1 MSSMSNFFE
10 KSDLS
15 RSEAENIISDTLQKC
30 DDGEL
35 YLENSKSESILLDDN
50 KIKNSSYNSDLGF
63 GFRAISDEVVA
74 YSHSNEISKNSLKQS
89 SENLKSTLK
98 SVKGTYNHEIPK
110 SNKKYYENIN
120 PIEQKSLNEKIKILN
135 EVNNYLRSKDDNIKQ
150 VTANFLGEQKSV
162 EIIRSGGETLTDVR
176 PLIRFNVSVML
187 EKNGRKETGVYGVGG
202 RQSYDSYL
210 KDDNWKSVCDEALRI
225 ASVNLGSKPAPA
237 GEMKVVLGPGWPA
250 ILIHEAVGHGLEG
263 DFNRKKTS
271 AFHNLMGQK
280 VASEGV
286 TIVDDG
292 TIDNRRGSLTID
304 DEGTPTEKTV
314 LIENGILKNF
324 MQDRLNARLM
334 KTKSTGSGRRENYRH
349 IVLPRMR
356 NTMMLSG
363 NQTQDE
369 MIKAVDKGIFAVSF
383 GGGQVDITSGK
394 FVFNCTEAYEI
405 VNGKIGSPIKGATL
419 IGDGPSILKEV
430 SMVGNDMMMDPGIGT
445 CGKAGQ
451 GVPVGVAQ
459 PSILINKM
467 TVGGTKL

>member
-1 MSSMSNFFE
+1 MKMSDFFE
-10 KSDLS
+10 KSDLT
-15 RSEAENIISDTLQKC
+15 RRQAESIISDTLRKC

-35 YLENSKSESILLDDN
+35 YLENTKSETILLDDN
-50 KIKNSSYNSDLGF
+50 KIKSSNYNSDLGF
-63 GFRAISDEVVA
+63 GFRAISDEIVA

-98 SVKGTYNHEIPK
+98 SANGTYNYSIPK
-110 SNKKYYENIN
+110 SNKKYYDNIN
-120 PIEQKSLNEKIKILN
+120 PIEQKTLNSKLEILN
-135 EVNNYLRSKDDNIKQ
+135 KVNEYLRSKDDNVKQ
-150 VTANFLGEQKSV
+150 VTANFLGEQKSI
-162 EIIRSGGETLTDVR
+162 EIIRSGGETLTDAR
-176 PLIRFNVSVML
+176 PLTRFNVSVML
-187 EKNGRKETGVYGVGG
+187 EKNGRKETGIYGVGG
-202 RQSYDSYL
+202 RESYDTYL
-210 KDDNWKSVCDEALRI
+210 KEDNWKKVCDEALRI
-225 ASVNLGSKPAPA
+225 ASVNLESKPAPA

-292 TIDNRRGSLTID
+292 TLNKRRGSLSID

-363 NQTQDE
+363 KQTQDE
-369 MIKAVDKGIFAVSF
+369 MIKSVDKGIFAVSF

-405 VNGKIGSPIKGATL
+405 NNGKIGYPIKGATL

-430 SMVGNDMMMDPGIGT
+430 SMVGNDMMLDPGIGT

-459 PSILINKM
+459 PSILIDKM